1 MAGIEKDDRVVCR
14 TPTLGKKGV
23 TRIPRWKF
31 ESIRKVILASLMEN
45 RIPFAQL
52 TDTVRNRLSTEELN
66 NMGSLGWHVATVK
79 LELEVRVEIRRLP
92 QKGKQIIEIVE

>member
-45 RIPFAQL
+45 RAPFAQL